1 MLKTTLEN
9 PLDCEEIKPISPN
22 GNQPWIR
29 IGKIDAEAEAPIP
42 WSPGT
47 KSRYV
52 GKDPDAGKDW
62 GQEEKRAA
70 EDKMVT
76 WHHQLN
82 GHEFQ
87 QTQIWANSNEF
98 EQKLMEDRGAWC
110 AAISG
115 VMTSYWTA
123 TATTLS
129 KKPCGLPT
137 AGKRNLRKKA
147 EVGVKVSSF
156 SLTTVKQTL
165 ICITKLVLMKLRT
178 FVQVPC
184 HSLVMGKTCVK
195 P

>member
-1 MLKTTLEN
+1 MGSQRVRHDWGTDLIWKEINPEYSLEGLMLKLK
-9 PLDCEEIKPISPN
+9 LQYFVK
-22 GNQPWIR
+22 NQV
-29 IGKIDAEAEAPIP
+29 IGKD
-42 WSPGT
+42 T
-47 KSRYV
+47 
-52 GKDPDAGKDW
+52 DAGKDW
-62 GQEEKRAA
+62 GQKENRVA
-70 EDKMVT
+70 EDEMVG

-82 GHEFQ
+82 GLEFQ
-87 QTQIWANSNEF
+87 QTQIWAKFSNEF
-98 EQKLMEDRGAWC
+98 EQKIMEDRGAWC